1 MASSFDKYQ
10 KRKLISSYVSVV
22 ISIALV
28 LFLLGCLG
36 LLVINSKK
44 VADHFKEQVVMTIDL
59 NDTAKE
65 VEVNQLKKSLVMA
78 DYTKEALYVSKE
90 EAAEYM
96 KAQNGE
102 DFMDFVGYNP
112 LKNSIEVYLN
122 ADFVTTEKLTE
133 ITESLSNKAFVE
145 DIRYDNDLVEL
156 MNENVKK
163 ITLWVLI
170 ISGLFTL
177 IAVLLINSSI
187 RLAVYSKRFI
197 IKTMQMVG
205 ATKTFIRRPFV
216 WKSVQLGIIGALV
229 ALAGMAVVLYYLDIT
244 FPELELL
251 RNTITIVRKQ
261 DNKAEFIFGK
271 KNYKFL
277 FIGLAFIAI
286 GFILM
291 AGGGSD
297 DPNVYDPSIFS
308 WRRIRLAPTLVLI
321 GFGIQVYAI
330 LLNPNKD
337 SKK

>member
-10 KRKLISSYVSVV
+10 KRKLISSYISVV

-44 VADHFKEQVVMTIDL
+44 VADHFKEQVVMTIYL

-65 VEVNQLKKSLVMA
+65 VEVNQLKKSLAMA
-78 DYTKEALYVSKE
+78 DYTKEAKYVSKE
-90 EAAEYM
+90 EAAEFM
-96 KAQNGE
+96 KAETGE

-112 LKNSIEVYLN
+112 LKNSIDVYLK
-122 ADFVTTEKLTE
+122 ADYVTTEQLTE
-133 ITESLSNKAFVE
+133 ITDNLSNKAFIE
-145 DIRYDNDLVEL
+145 EIRYDNDLVEL
-156 MNENVKK
+156 MNDNVKK

-205 ATKTFIRRPFV
+205 ATKSFIRKPFV
-216 WKSVQLGIIGALV
+216 WKSVQLGIIGAIV
-229 ALAGMAVVLYYLDIT
+229 ALIGMSIVLYYLDLT

-251 RNTITIVRKQ
+251 RNTVMIIVLFVGIFFLGIVITWIST
-261 DNKAEFIFGK
+261 
-271 KNYKFL
+271 
-277 FIGLAFIAI
+277 FIATQR
-286 GFILM
+286 F
-291 AGGGSD
+291 
-297 DPNVYDPSIFS
+297 
-308 WRRIRLAPTLVLI
+308 
-321 GFGIQVYAI
+321 
-330 LLNPNKD
+330 LNLKTD
-337 SKK
+337 QLYY

>member
-44 VADHFKEQVVMTIDL
+44 VADHFKEQVVMTIYL

-65 VEVNQLKKSLVMA
+65 VEVNQLKKSLAMA
-78 DYTKEALYVSKE
+78 DYTKDALYVSKE
-90 EAAEYM
+90 EAAEFM
-96 KAQNGE
+96 KAETGE

-112 LKNSIEVYLN
+112 LKNSIDVHLK
-122 ADFVTTEKLTE
+122 ADFVTTEQLTE
-133 ITESLSNKAFVE
+133 ITESLSNKAFIE
-145 DIRYDNDLVEL
+145 EIRYDNDLVEL
-156 MNENVKK
+156 MNDNVKK
-163 ITLWVLI
+163 ITFWVLI
-170 ISGLFTL
+170 ISALFTL

-251 RNTITIVRKQ
+251 KNTVLIAGLFVGIFLLGILITWIST
-261 DNKAEFIFGK
+261 
-271 KNYKFL
+271 
-277 FIGLAFIAI
+277 FIATQR
-286 GFILM
+286 F
-291 AGGGSD
+291 
-297 DPNVYDPSIFS
+297 
-308 WRRIRLAPTLVLI
+308 
-321 GFGIQVYAI
+321 
-330 LLNPNKD
+330 LNLKTD
-337 SKK
+337 QLYY

>member
-44 VADHFKEQVVMTIDL
+44 VADHFKEQVVMTIYL

-65 VEVNQLKKSLVMA
+65 VEVNQLKKSLAMA
-78 DYTKEALYVSKE
+78 DYTKDALYVSKE

-96 KAQNGE
+96 KAETGE

-112 LKNSIEVYLN
+112 LKNSIDVHLN
-122 ADFVTTEKLTE
+122 AEFVTTEKLTE
-133 ITESLSNKAFVE
+133 ITEGLSNKAFIEEV
-145 DIRYDNDLVEL
+145 RYDNDLVEL
-156 MNENVKK
+156 MNDNVKK
-163 ITLWVLI
+163 ITFWVLI

-205 ATKTFIRRPFV
+205 ATKSFIRRPFV

-229 ALAGMAVVLYYLDIT
+229 ALGGMAIVLYYLDLT

-251 RNTITIVRKQ
+251 
-261 DNKAEFIFGK
+261 
-271 KNYKFL
+271 KNSML
-277 FIGLAFIAI
+277 IIGLFVGIFLLGILITWISTFIATQR
-286 GFILM
+286 F
-291 AGGGSD
+291 
-297 DPNVYDPSIFS
+297 
-308 WRRIRLAPTLVLI
+308 
-321 GFGIQVYAI
+321 
-330 LLNPNKD
+330 LNLKTD
-337 SKK
+337 HLYY